1 MSLLTV
7 ARRLSSRLPGPWDRR
22 SRELGKA
29 VINYRGARRNA
40 LRAIGFAIAARRSEF
55 LLVKF
60 GEGHLVVDSQDQEI
74 GRGVYIRGDYER
86 IYMHAAIDYLSGHTD
101 FSPAGKTFI
110 DVGANIGTST
120 VDALLHFGFA
130 GAVCFEP
137 DPRNFRLLRANLW
150 LNDLDAR
157 ATCFQLAASD
167 TDGIA
172 SLLLNSIN
180 SGDHRIVGR
189 RAEQSRSDRIQT
201 VSCARI
207 DTLVNAGEI
216 DLEQTGLVWLD
227 TQGHEPAVL
236 SGAKSI
242 LRAGIPVVIE
252 YWPTHLRATE
262 SLEQLEQLISSHYGT
277 VVDLRLLSHGLESE
291 AVLSSDRIAEMRS
304 RYTGDELTDLLL
316 LK

>member
-1 MSLLTV
+1 MSLLTL

-22 SRELGKA
+22 LKEFGKA

-40 LRAIGFAIAARRSEF
+40 LRAIGFATAARRSEM

-60 GEGHLVVDSQDQEI
+60 GDGHLVVDSQDQEI
-74 GRGVYIRGDYER
+74 GRGVYIRGEYER
-86 IYMHAAIDYLSGHTD
+86 IYMHTAIDYLRDHVD
-101 FSPAGKTFI
+101 FSPAGKTFVDI
-110 DVGANIGTST
+110 GANIGTST

-130 GAVCFEP
+130 GAACFEP

-150 LNDLDAR
+150 LNGLDER
-157 ATCFQLAASD
+157 ATCFQMAASD
-167 TDGIA
+167 TDGSA
-172 SLLLNSIN
+172 SLLLNSTN
-180 SGDHRIVGR
+180 SGDHRIVGGP
-189 RAEQSRSDRIQT
+189 AGPGQTDRIQT

-207 DTLVNAGEI
+207 DALVDTGKVE
-216 DLEQTGLVWLD
+216 LEQTGLIWID

-236 SGAKSI
+236 SGAQSI
-242 LRAGIPVVIE
+242 LRTGIPVVVE
-252 YWPTHLRATE
+252 YWPTALMATE
-262 SLEQLEQLISSHYGT
+262 SLEQLEQLITGNYVK